1 MNAAEKIKAAF
12 SFDGTPEIPA
22 VICYENI
29 FVRDHWSELTG
40 KPWWHRESPDIDRQ
54 LAWTGDVI
62 TATGLDMFRLPL
74 FYSHEDRKYIT
85 IEPRSDGVYRVD
97 RRTGSAELLTEPR
110 ISGWTAS
117 GHTESPH
124 PVHPAATPG
133 EIDSIIPLS
142 DTFDPNDIIVKGK
155 HDLAGA
161 IIKAF
166 GGNVSPYYRVASPLW
181 LCYNLWG
188 FETMMV
194 MIATKPELVDY
205 ASSRFLELSLRS
217 VHEAAAL
224 GARAVFI
231 EECLTDMISPADF
244 KSLNLP
250 FLHRLVD
257 EIRLMGMK
265 SMYYFCGNPSG
276 KWELLM
282 DAGADALSLEE
293 GKKGFE
299 IDIGDIVE
307 RVGGRCT
314 VLGNLDSIGV
324 LQNGTDEELRTEIR
338 RQIEAGRKNGSRFIM
353 STGSPVTPSTP
364 ASRVRLYC
372 DLVREMGR

>member
-1 MNAAEKIKAAF
+1 MNAAGKIKAAF

-22 VICYENI
+22 VICYENL
-29 FVRDHWSELTG
+29 FVRDHWSELTD
-40 KPWWHRESPDIDRQ
+40 KPWWYRESPDIDRQ
-54 LAWTGDVI
+54 LAWISDVI
-62 TATGLDMFRLPL
+62 TVTGLDMFRVPL
-74 FYSHEDRKYIT
+74 FYSREDRKYIT

-97 RRTGSAELLTEPR
+97 RRTGSAELLEESR
-110 ISGWTAS
+110 VSGWAAS
-117 GHTESPH
+117 GQTGSPH
-124 PVHPAATPG
+124 PVHPADTPG
-133 EIDSIIPLS
+133 EIDNIISVP
-142 DTFDPNDIIVKGK
+142 DTFDPDDIIVNGK

-161 IIKAF
+161 IIKKF
-166 GGNVSPYYRVASPLW
+166 VGSVYTFYRVASPLW

-188 FETMMV
+188 FESMMV

-217 VHEAAAL
+217 VHEAASL
-224 GARAVFI
+224 GAQAVFI

-299 IDIGDIVE
+299 IDIVDVVE
-307 RVGGRCT
+307 RVGSRCT

-324 LQNGTDEELRTEIR
+324 LLNGTDEELRAEIR

-353 STGSPVTPSTP
+353 STGSPVTPETP

-372 DLVREMGR
+372 DLVHELAR